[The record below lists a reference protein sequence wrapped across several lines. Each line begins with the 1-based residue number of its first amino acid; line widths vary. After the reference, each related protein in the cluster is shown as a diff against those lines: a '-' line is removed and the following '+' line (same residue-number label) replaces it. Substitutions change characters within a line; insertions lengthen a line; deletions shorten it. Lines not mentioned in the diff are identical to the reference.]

1 MPGIQVQGGVDVGG
15 GFKVH
20 SSLFRDLAAP
30 LPNPSLYQA
39 SVHLADYQIKRALVA
54 QLMTGGPFHA
64 SVAILSKAPHHPLHH
79 FLVIVMHKKPVE
91 AHRSMMAALI
101 AQEIKRISIIIFII

>member
-15 GFKVH
+15 GFKGR
-20 SSLFRDLAAP
+20 SSLFGDLTVP
-30 LPNPSLYQA
+30 PPEPPLYQG

-64 SVAILSKAPHHPLHH
+64 SVAILSKAPP
-79 FLVIVMHKKPVE
+79 ISMYRKPVE
-91 AHRSMMAALI
+91 AHRSMMATLI
-101 AQEIKRISIIIFII
+101 AQEIKHISIVISII